1 MRTSAARRGPMPY
14 QAEPYHWPARRTSA
28 AGPRRGAERCARH
41 PADRL
46 TGPVEE
52 AQQQHRIVGASALGV
67 YLGTGPVVRA
77 RGMRH
82 RPTGQLRR
90 CLGAVP
96 GRIGDLHAASA
107 GVRPLLGEGEQ
118 GATTLFTLGRR
129 RRPAVPPRGRNAIS
143 GLMIREL
150 RSVREQ
156 PNRIRLEDGSGM
168 KMLVIRRQLI
178 DEQSELIDSFLPIG
192 EYGPYPGR
200 LRDQFE
206 G

>member
-1 MRTSAARRGPMPY
+1 
-14 QAEPYHWPARRTSA
+14 
-28 AGPRRGAERCARH
+28 
-41 PADRL
+41 
-46 TGPVEE
+46 
-52 AQQQHRIVGASALGV
+52 
-67 YLGTGPVVRA
+67 
-77 RGMRH
+77 
-82 RPTGQLRR
+82 
-90 CLGAVP
+90 
-96 GRIGDLHAASA
+96 
-107 GVRPLLGEGEQ
+107 
-118 GATTLFTLGRR
+118 
-129 RRPAVPPRGRNAIS
+129 
-143 GLMIREL
+143 MIREL